1 MMWPMPIVRGS
12 LWISSQ
18 NVLMFDVLSAENKT
32 SQNFKENQ
40 LSSNIIVKMY
50 AVQCFF
56 VNTLK

>member
-1 MMWPMPIVRGS
+1 MMWPRPIVRGS

>member
-1 MMWPMPIVRGS
+1 MMWPTPIVRGS

-32 SQNFKENQ
+32 SQNFKGNQ
-40 LSSNIIVKMY
+40 LFSNIIVKMY